1 MNTADTAFSQLPVLV
16 HAKSASFEWSRV
28 ALEALRRQA
37 KKQGP
42 ELRLLHDWRDACS
55 LPQNSVL
62 VVHGVDEAWLR
73 EIFEGLAPLGLRI
86 VLLDGVLRETPP
98 GTSRVLFDQKP
109 LLHRQLEL
117 LRSRGRTRTAF
128 FGVQENDTSDAS
140 KAEAF
145 MRDLSP
151 DDVYHVSGGLDA
163 CFERF
168 LLHVK
173 RYDSVICANDLIAVY
188 LLSRCREHG
197 IVVPEQLHLLGNC
210 DLWIGRHTTP
220 ALTTAYYDTDALATA
235 VLQLCRSLA
244 TVPSISSMDVF
255 LTAQILER
263 GSTGAAFPAYA
274 AAAHT
279 PVRYEAQLNRETYGF
294 CPSLLRVR
302 VLDQA
307 LSACSHT
314 ELAILQQLAEGGSY
328 SEIAEALFL
337 SGDTVKYHIK
347 KLYRLLDIHC
357 RQELEETVRRY
368 GLCFR

>member
-1 MNTADTAFSQLPVLV
+1 MNTADAAFVQLPVLV

-28 ALEALRRQA
+28 TMEALRRQA
-37 KKQGP
+37 KKQGT
-42 ELRLLHDWRDACS
+42 ELRLLYDWRQALS
-55 LPQNSVL
+55 LPENSVL
-62 VVHGVDEAWLR
+62 VVRGVDEAWLR
-73 EIFEGLAPLGLRI
+73 ECFDGLAPLGLRI
-86 VLLDGVLRETPP
+86 VLLEGVLRETPP
-98 GTSRVLFDQKP
+98 GISRVLFDQKP

-145 MRDLSP
+145 VRDLSP
-151 DDVYHVSGGLDA
+151 DDVYRVSGGLDA

-168 LLHVK
+168 LRNVK

-188 LLSRCREHG
+188 LLGRCREHG
-197 IVVPEQLHLLGNC
+197 IAVPEQLHLLGNC

-220 ALTTAYYDTDALATA
+220 TLTTAYYDTDALVTA

-263 GSTGAAFPAYA
+263 GSTGAAVPAYA
-274 AAAHT
+274 AAEHA
-279 PVRYEAQLNRETYGF
+279 PLRYEVQLNRESDGF

-302 VLDQA
+302 ALDQV
-307 LSACSHT
+307 LSACSPT

-328 SEIAEALFL
+328 SAVAEALFL
-337 SGDTVKYHIK
+337 SEDTVKYHIK
-347 KLYRLLDIHC
+347 KLYRLLDIHG
-357 RQELEETVRRY
+357 RQELEEPVRRY
-368 GLCFR
+368 GLHFC